1 MTTEEKILSAARE
14 VFHRKGFAAARM
26 QEIADEAGINK
37 AMLHYCFKNKDQ
49 LFEAVFLNAFGQL
62 APQINEIFNSEET
75 LFVKIE
81 KFTESYISFVMENP
95 FLPQFVVQ
103 ELNNNPEFAQKI
115 LNHPNR
121 PNPSKL
127 IVQIQK
133 EIELGIIKPIHP
145 KQLVLDVLSMT
156 VFPFVAQ
163 IMVRGMIGIPE
174 DEFYQLM
181 NERKTHIAK
190 QIINSIKAG

>member
-1 MTTEEKILSAARE
+1 
-14 VFHRKGFAAARM
+14 M

-163 IMVRGMIGIPE
+163 IMVRGMI
-174 DEFYQLM
+174 EFLKM
-181 NERKTHIAK
+181 NFT
-190 QIINSIKAG
+190 N

>member
-1 MTTEEKILSAARE
+1 M
-14 VFHRKGFAAARM
+14 
-26 QEIADEAGINK
+26 
-37 AMLHYCFKNKDQ
+37 
-49 LFEAVFLNAFGQL
+49 
-62 APQINEIFNSEET
+62 
-75 LFVKIE
+75 
-81 KFTESYISFVMENP
+81 
-95 FLPQFVVQ
+95 PQFIVQ

-156 VFPFVAQ
+156 VFPFAAQ